1 MKSKNF
7 HPNYHDYDVERREL
21 AAEQERLRRERL
33 LARWQAVYEEVRE
46 YNEFMERVK
55 DGKRPTFGE
64 LKYLSKM
71 KFAGYA
77 NLIIAEHSET

>member
-1 MKSKNF
+1 
-7 HPNYHDYDVERREL
+7 
-21 AAEQERLRRERL
+21 
-33 LARWQAVYEEVRE
+33 VRE